1 MVVLSE
7 TKKGRNQ
14 LGSSRSIRRLL
25 ERRWWVVV
33 LALML
38 TGLGAALTG
47 VLFKAGLKLL
57 GGWRLDLLAEFP
69 AWVVLPSLGA
79 GGGLISGL
87 LVSRLAPA
95 AGGSGIT
102 HIMGFLKHR
111 AVPMGL
117 QVGLVK
123 LVAGIVAI
131 GSGFPLGPEGPA
143 VQMGGS
149 VAWQMARWLK
159 APVAFRRVIVAAG
172 GGAGIAAVFSAPIGG
187 FIYAVEE
194 LLHSAR
200 PVVLLLVIVTTFWAD
215 AWADVLGLVG
225 ISPATGGLDA
235 TQGFQLERQY
245 TPLVNF
251 LPIDLGYLIALGI
264 VVGVLAELYCRY
276 VLAMQRK
283 GDAWFGDR
291 LVLRMVLSGGVL
303 GAVYAFLPEAFHN
316 LDGLKDLI
324 AVREAGIPM
333 ALGTFVVL
341 FFSTGLAAAS
351 GAPGG
356 LFFPMLT
363 LGGSIGLACGI
374 WVEAL
379 TGHVPS
385 TYVFAGMGAFV
396 ASCSRTPIT
405 AMFLA
410 FALTK
415 DLLILKPIL
424 VACLASFLV
433 ARLFDERSIY
443 ERQLGM
449 ELADEDRLEAKRE
462 RRGGIHH
469 AWMGSVRRRAFTPPA
484 PPRPSPPRSN
494 TTDSDS
500 PPPQDSP

>member
-7 TKKGRNQ
+7 LKQRRHQ

-25 ERRWWVVV
+25 ERRWLVVIG
-33 LALML
+33 ALMF

-47 VLFKAGLKLL
+47 VLFKAGVDLL
-57 GGWRLDLLAEFP
+57 GNWRLDLLNDLP
-69 AWVVLPSLGA
+69 AWAVLPGLGA
-79 GGGLISGL
+79 LGGLISAL

-123 LVAGIVAI
+123 LVAGIIAI

-187 FIYAVEE
+187 VVCAVGE

-215 AWADVLGLVG
+215 GWADVLGLMG
-225 ISPATGGLDA
+225 LSPSAGGLDS
-235 TQGFQLERQY
+235 TLGFQLEREY
-245 TPLVNF
+245 TPLVQF
-251 LPIDLGYLIALGI
+251 LPIDMGYLIGLGV

-276 VLAMQRK
+276 VLAMQRQ
-283 GDAWFGDR
+283 GNAWFGDR
-291 LVLRMVLSGGVL
+291 LVLRMVLSGAVL
-303 GAVYAFLPEAFHN
+303 GGVYAALPADFRNIAGLQH
-316 LDGLKDLI
+316 LIGDGKAD
-324 AVREAGIPM
+324 IPM
-333 ALGTFVVL
+333 ALATFVVL

-356 LFFPMLT
+356 LFAPMLT
-363 LGGSIGLACGI
+363 LGGAIGLACGG

-433 ARLFDERSIY
+433 ARLFDHRSIY

-449 ELADEDRLEAKRE
+449 ELLVEEQMEAKRE

-469 AWMGSVRRRAFTPPA
+469 AWEGSIRRRAFQ
-484 PPRPSPPRSN
+484 
-494 TTDSDS
+494 
-500 PPPQDSP
+500 PPQPPQPTVSPSDDPSG